1 MLASALHH
9 WADSSGPVGPRAF
22 RQAVNVLRK
31 LAVLAFWRTTPRLFA
46 FLRRKACPMSITYVK
61 KAAASAAQATPAPA
75 APAPAALALQSVA
88 ELPTKAKPAPKPNK
102 GHARKLAVSGL
113 DLSTPQR
120 VLLGHVLT
128 LLKTSD
134 STLKR
139 RIAAGDFPPPDGIF
153 GRRPYWHSATVLP
166 YFNSTKEGQQ

>member
-1 MLASALHH
+1 M
-9 WADSSGPVGPRAF
+9 PIQF
-22 RQAVNVLRK
+22 
-31 LAVLAFWRTTPRLFA
+31 
-46 FLRRKACPMSITYVK
+46 IK
-61 KAAASAAQATPAPA
+61 KAATSAAHAT
-75 APAPAALALQSVA
+75 PAPAALALQPVA
-88 ELPTKAKPAPKPNK
+88 ELPPKAKPAPKPNK

-153 GRRPYWHSATVLP
+153 GAASVR
-166 YFNSTKEGQQ
+166 

>member
-1 MLASALHH
+1 
-9 WADSSGPVGPRAF
+9 
-22 RQAVNVLRK
+22 
-31 LAVLAFWRTTPRLFA
+31 
-46 FLRRKACPMSITYVK
+46 MSIEYVK
-61 KAAASAAQATPAPA
+61 KAAT
-75 APAPAALALQSVA
+75 PAPAALALQPVA
-88 ELPTKAKPAPKPNK
+88 GTPLKAKPNK

-153 GRRPYWHSATVLP
+153 GRRPYWHSATVRP
-166 YFNSTKEGQQ
+166 YFTSTKGAQQ

>member
-1 MLASALHH
+1 M
-9 WADSSGPVGPRAF
+9 PIQF
-22 RQAVNVLRK
+22 
-31 LAVLAFWRTTPRLFA
+31 
-46 FLRRKACPMSITYVK
+46 IK
-61 KAAASAAQATPAPA
+61 KAATSAAHAT
-75 APAPAALALQSVA
+75 PAPAALALQPVA
-88 ELPTKAKPAPKPNK
+88 ELPPKAKPAPKPNK

-139 RIAAGDFPPPDGIF
+139 RIAAGDFPPPDSIF
-153 GRRPYWHSATVLP
+153 GRRPYWHSATVRP
-166 YFNSTKEGQQ
+166 YFTSAKEGQQ